1 LLRQH
6 SSQLARLALRTR
18 IAALRALSALYI
30 ALIWPGFASGLQSV
44 ESSYE
49 KLLLSRNRGLSFTS
63 SRF

>member
-1 LLRQH
+1 
-6 SSQLARLALRTR
+6 
-18 IAALRALSALYI
+18 LSALYI